1 MLMVLCFSGR
11 DQFLQR
17 SNFVT
22 VNNVKMGEGQN
33 VDHLKALN
41 LVSHFQHPRL
51 LDPILPDEPQVVPI
65 GPTDVSYADCEL

>member
-1 MLMVLCFSGR
+1 
-11 DQFLQR
+11 
-17 SNFVT
+17 
-22 VNNVKMGEGQN
+22 MGEGQN

-65 GPTDVSYADCEL
+65 GPTDVSYADCKL